1 MSEIYSFLFKGGP
14 IMIPIMLGS
23 IIALAI
29 FLERMWVLR
38 KSVVIP
44 DGFTEKVQALLLAGK
59 RQKAIT
65 LCQSNPTPLSRILL
79 TVIGREDATDEEI
92 LALVEDAGKR
102 ESMKMG
108 QYIEALG
115 TTAAV
120 EPLLGLLGTVT
131 GLIRTFQ
138 QIVYSS
144 GQGAVDPGKLA
155 NGIWEALITTAAG
168 LTIAIPCYI
177 GYKYLASR
185 ADSFT
190 AKLEENASMIYHLMR
205 FHKEEITL
213 DSSDI
218 TGEKEGDKA

>member
-1 MSEIYSFLFKGGP
+1 MSEIYGFLVKGGP

-38 KSVVIP
+38 KTAVAP
-44 DGFTEKVQALLLAGK
+44 EGLTEKVQALLRSGR
-59 RQKAIT
+59 RQEAIT
-65 LCQSNPTPLSRILL
+65 LCQSNPTPLSRIIL
-79 TVIGREDATDEEI
+79 TIIGREDASDEET
-92 LALVEDAGKR
+92 LRLVEEAGKR
-102 ESMKMG
+102 ETLKLG
-108 QYIEALG
+108 RYIEALG

-155 NGIWEALITTAAG
+155 TGIWEALITTAAG

-177 GYKYLASR
+177 GYKYLAAR
-185 ADSFT
+185 ADAFT
-190 AKLEENASMIYHLMR
+190 ARLEESASSIFHAVKYHGG
-205 FHKEEITL
+205 EVTEI
-213 DSSDI
+213 DMGD
-218 TGEKEGDKA
+218 EGGV

>member
-44 DGFTEKVQALLLAGK
+44 DGITEKVQALLLAGK
-59 RQKAIT
+59 RQEAIT

-79 TVIGREDATDEEI
+79 TVIGREDAMDEEI

-102 ESMKMG
+102 ETRKME

-190 AKLEENASMIYHLMR
+190 AKLEESASMIYHLMR

-218 TGEKEGDKA
+218 AGEKEGDKA

>member
-1 MSEIYSFLFKGGP
+1 MSEIYGFLVKGGP
-14 IMIPIMLGS
+14 VMIPIMLGS

-38 KSVVIP
+38 KTTIAP
-44 DGFTEKVQALLLAGK
+44 EGLTEKVQALLRSGR
-59 RQKAIT
+59 RQEAIT
-65 LCQSNPTPLSRILL
+65 LCQSNPTPLSRIIL
-79 TVIGREDATDEEI
+79 TIIGREDASDEET
-92 LALVEDAGKR
+92 LRLVEEAGKR
-102 ESMKMG
+102 ETLKLG
-108 QYIEALG
+108 RYIEALG

-155 NGIWEALITTAAG
+155 TGIWEALITTAAG

-185 ADSFT
+185 ADAFT
-190 AKLEENASMIYHLMR
+190 ARLEESASMI
-205 FHKEEITL
+205 FHVVKHH
-213 DSSDI
+213 
-218 TGEKEGDKA
+218 EGDAAGMDLGDGDRQA